1 MVFNH
6 FIRNGENYFYHKFR
20 QLRFL
25 STIKNYS
32 KVYYDPKKSKVKQST
47 KMIVLPKKIGTLFSL
62 V

>member
-20 QLRFL
+20 QLRF
-25 STIKNYS
+25 SWKIKNYS
-32 KVYYDPKKSKVKQST
+32 EQYYDVKKNKIRENT

-62 V
+62 I